1 MGKPQ
6 SEIKK
11 KEKAQKS
18 PISKTWVYL
27 LIFVVCGGVIFELL
41 RMIYGA
47 FTG

>member
-11 KEKAQKS
+11 KEKPQKA

-27 LIFVVCGGVIFELL
+27 LIFVVCGGIIFELL
-41 RMIYGA
+41 RLIYGA
-47 FTG
+47 LAG